1 MCFSREKKIARLKK
15 QVEKR
20 RQELEIAQLKD
31 QITVLEKE
39 KDSFNQ
45 HRTSRAS
52 TYEARN
58 NMKAHIKQRRDRRFN
73 QKRYFGSRSGGK
85 KRYVQNKA

>member
-1 MCFSREKKIARLKK
+1 MCFSREKKIARLEK

-20 RQELEIAQLKD
+20 RQEVKIAQLKD

-39 KDSFNQ
+39 RDSFNQ
-45 HRTSRAS
+45 HRNSRAS

-58 NMKAHIKQRRDRRFN
+58 NMKTHIKQRRDRRFN
-73 QKRYFGSRSGGK
+73 KKRSPRSQYGG
-85 KRYVQNKA
+85 KRYVQNKT